1 MTEVDSREEESEQN
15 VTEAAI
21 GGMGLLPSGPDR
33 AVVDPRRGITEL
45 LPWRRLGDFDPEI
58 GPVIRLVRHH
68 HPRADIRPIT
78 SAYHLA
84 REAHSEQTRKSGDP
98 YVTHAIAVAG
108 ILADLGMDVTTVC
121 AALLHDV
128 VEDTPVSLD
137 ELREE
142 FGDEV
147 AAVVDGVTKLDRLR
161 FDTKEAHQAATMRK
175 MLVAMANDLRVLLI
189 KLADRLHNM
198 RTLTPLP
205 ESKRRR
211 IAQETLDIYAP
222 LSHRLGVR
230 EIRWQLEDLAFQ
242 ELQPKAYHE
251 IDQLVQRRHEAREED
266 LARVVVDLQDALNRA
281 RIKASVTGRPKHYYS
296 IYQKMVLGHRSFDE
310 IHDLVG
316 VRIVVESSQDC
327 YATLGTVHGLW
338 KPVLGRFKDFI
349 AMPKFNLYQSLHTT
363 VIGPAGRPVEVQIR
377 TQAMHRT
384 AEYGIAAHWRYKE
397 SERIG
402 TVAKSDELA
411 WIGRI
416 MEWQETTE
424 DPREFMDALKGDLFQ
439 DEVFVFTP
447 KGDVM
452 SLPAQATP
460 IDFAYS
466 IHTEVGHRCIGA
478 RVNGEL
484 VPLDHRLQSGD
495 TVEVF
500 TSKLDGAGPSK
511 EWLQVVATAR
521 ARNRIRAWF
530 SRERRE
536 EAVERG
542 RRRLETSLRAVDLD
556 PTVVLEDVQ
565 IEQVAEEMHYSDVG
579 SLYQALAE
587 GRVRPD
593 TIVQHVQRL
602 VAPITASRPA
612 ESIAGVTRRSRSAE
626 SLGVHVEGLDDV
638 TVRLAGCC
646 NPKPGDEIIGYLT
659 RGRGVAIHRSDCTR
673 AAERERMKRLV
684 DAEWDVATR
693 TTSRQTIQVE
703 ALDRAGLLADVTRVL
718 SENHVDIRSAQTITG
733 EDQIAFLRFDFEIGA
748 VTQMDAV
755 LEAVR
760 ELDSVFEVFPLV

>member
-1 MTEVDSREEESEQN
+1 
-15 VTEAAI
+15 
-21 GGMGLLPSGPDR
+21 MGLLPSGPDR
-33 AVVDPRRGITEL
+33 AVVDPPRGITEL
-45 LPWRRLGDFDPEI
+45 LPWRRLGDFAPEI
-58 GPVIRLVRHH
+58 GPVIRRVRHH
-68 HPRADIRPIT
+68 HPRADVRPIAD
-78 SAYHLA
+78 AYSLA
-84 REAHSEQTRKSGDP
+84 RRVHEGQTRKSGDP
-98 YVTHAIAVAG
+98 YVTHCVAVAG
-108 ILADLGMDVTTVC
+108 ILADLGMDVSTVC
-121 AALLHDV
+121 AALLHDA
-128 VEDTPVSLD
+128 VEDTPVEIED
-137 ELREE
+137 VAEQ

-175 MLVAMANDLRVLLI
+175 MLVAMAKDLRVLVI

-198 RTLTPLP
+198 RTLAPLA

-211 IAQETLDIYAP
+211 IAQETLDIYGP
-222 LSHRLGVR
+222 LAHRLGIR

-266 LARVVVDLQDALNRA
+266 LARVVVELQEALSKS

-296 IYQKMVLGHRSFDE
+296 IYQKMVLGQRSFDE

-316 VRIVVESSQDC
+316 VRIITETAQDC
-327 YATLGTVHGLW
+327 YASLGTVHGLW

-363 VIGPAGRPVEVQIR
+363 VIGPGGRPVEVQIR
-377 TQAMHRT
+377 TQAMNRT

-397 SERIG
+397 SEHAGQIAR
-402 TVAKSDELA
+402 SDELA

-447 KGDVM
+447 KGDVI
-452 SLPAQATP
+452 SLPNQATP
-460 IDFAYS
+460 VDFAYA

-484 VPLDHRLQSGD
+484 VPLDCRLSSGD
-495 TVEVF
+495 SVEVF
-500 TSKLDGAGPSK
+500 TSKLDGAGPSRD
-511 EWLQVVATAR
+511 WLHMVATAR

-536 EAVERG
+536 EAVDRG
-542 RRRLETSLRAVDLD
+542 LRRLETFLRGKGVD
-556 PTVVLEDVQ
+556 PEVLESTEM
-565 IEQVAEEMHYSDVG
+565 EQVAEEMNYTDLG
-579 SLYQALAE
+579 NLYQAVGE
-587 GRVRPD
+587 GHVRPE
-593 TIVQHVQRL
+593 TIWFHIGRL
-602 VAPITASRPA
+602 TEPLEESAPA

-626 SLGVHVEGLDDV
+626 SLGVHVGGLDDV

-646 NPKPGDEIIGYLT
+646 NPKPGDEIVGYLT
-659 RGRGVAIHRSDCTR
+659 RGKGVAIHRNDCIR
-673 AAERERMKRLV
+673 AAEFVKIERLV
-684 DAEWDVATR
+684 DVAWDVESR
-693 TTSRQTIQVE
+693 STTMQSIQIE
-703 ALDRAGLLADVTRVL
+703 ALDRHGLLADVTKVL
-718 SENHVDIRSAQTITG
+718 SDSHVDIRSAQTMTG
-733 EDQIAFLRFDFEIGA
+733 KDQIAFLRFDFEIA
-748 VTQMDAV
+748 DISQMDAV
-755 LEAVR
+755 LDAVR
-760 ELDSVFEVFPLV
+760 ELDSVFEVFPLHLDGDGGEPDAEVHGY